1 MTNARAQSDLWPV
14 AASVRFSDINS
25 MSITDGLA
33 WKLSRDVTI
42 LHLIASDKDHVVTF
56 RHRNRKTEKR
66 NVFADARDDKKED
79 NMDDWDEDKLQEV
92 VNKKHGEK
100 NGLLPASSI
109 VCKFFLEAVESG
121 KYGWFWDCPNGT
133 EKCQYRHALPPG

>member
-1 MTNARAQSDLWPV
+1 MSL
-14 AASVRFSDINS
+14 INC
-25 MSITDGLA
+25 
-33 WKLSRDVTI
+33 R
-42 LHLIASDKDHVVTF
+42 
-56 RHRNRKTEKR
+56 RNRKTEKR

-109 VCKFFLEAVESG
+109 VCTFFLEAVESG